1 MKNKE
6 LKTKK
11 KKYFKD
17 EYVDLYTINIRLKFL
32 ALNLWIVMVMVGNIL
47 GFLLAILLKKHS

>member
-1 MKNKE
+1 M
-6 LKTKK
+6 
-11 KKYFKD
+11 D

-32 ALNLWIVMVMVGNIL
+32 ALNLWIVMVMVGSIL

>member
-1 MKNKE
+1 MMKDKLKNKR
-6 LKTKK
+6 
-11 KKYFKD
+11 

-32 ALNLWIVMVMVGNIL
+32 ALNLWIVMVMVGNVQ